1 MKVMLQKFTKL
12 RKGIGLNKFKLDKAG
27 HNYKNRTKDDR
38 KGLKM
43 IQQE

>member
-12 RKGIGLNKFKLDKAG
+12 RKGIGQTSLNWTKLDLTT
-27 HNYKNRTKDDR
+27 KNKTKDDR